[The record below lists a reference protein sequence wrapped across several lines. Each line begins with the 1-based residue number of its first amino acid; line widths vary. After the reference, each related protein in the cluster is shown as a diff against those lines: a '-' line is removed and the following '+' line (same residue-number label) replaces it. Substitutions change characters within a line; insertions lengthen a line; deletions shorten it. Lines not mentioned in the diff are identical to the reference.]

1 VTAVR
6 VLVVDDHTLVRNGIV
21 SLLMANNV
29 EVVGEADNG
38 ADALL
43 KARQLKPDM
52 VLMDIKMPGHN
63 GIEATRRIKAEMPEM
78 RIVMLTASDDDEDVF
93 EAIKSGASGYVLKN
107 IRSDEFLDLL
117 YGVEIG
123 QPAISRLVAGKII
136 DEFAR
141 QARGNSSRAS
151 QDDLT
156 EREIEVLRL
165 VADGAQNREI
175 AQGLSITENTV
186 KYHLRNI
193 MTKLHLKNRAQM
205 AAYAVS
211 KGLTPNP
218 PAAE

>member
-1 VTAVR
+1 MR

-21 SLLMANNV
+21 SLLRANNI

-43 KARQLKPDM
+43 KTRQLKPDM
-52 VLMDIKMPGHN
+52 VLMDIKMPVHN
-63 GIEATRRIKAEMPEM
+63 GIEATRLIKAEMPDT

-93 EAIKSGASGYVLKN
+93 EAVKSGASGYVLKN
-107 IRSDEFLDLL
+107 IRSEEFLDLL

-123 QPAISRLVAGKII
+123 QPAISPLVAGKII
-136 DEFAR
+136 EEFAR
-141 QARGNSSRAS
+141 QAKGNSSS
-151 QDDLT
+151 TSHDDLT
-156 EREIEVLRL
+156 EREIEVLKL
-165 VADGAQNREI
+165 VADGAKNREI
-175 AQGLSITENTV
+175 SQNLSITENTV

-211 KGLTPNP
+211 KGLTPNL
-218 PAAE
+218 PAADR

>member
-1 VTAVR
+1 MR

-21 SLLMANNV
+21 SLLRANNI

-43 KARQLKPDM
+43 KTRQLKPDM
-52 VLMDIKMPGHN
+52 VLMDIKLPAHN
-63 GIEATRRIKAEMPEM
+63 GIEATRLIKAEMPDT

-93 EAIKSGASGYVLKN
+93 EAVKSGASGYVLKN
-107 IRSDEFLDLL
+107 IRSEEFLDLL

-123 QPAISRLVAGKII
+123 QPAISPLVAGKII

-141 QARGNSSRAS
+141 QAKGNSSRAS

-156 EREIEVLRL
+156 EREIEVLKL
-165 VADGAQNREI
+165 VADGARNREV
-175 AQGLSITENTV
+175 AQNLSITENTV

-211 KGLTPNP
+211 KGLTPNL
-218 PAAE
+218 PAADR

>member
-1 VTAVR
+1 MR

-21 SLLMANNV
+21 SLLTANNV
-29 EVVGEADNG
+29 QVVGEADNG

-43 KARQLKPDM
+43 KVRQLKPDM
-52 VLMDIKMPGHN
+52 VLMDIKMPGHS
-63 GIEATRRIKAEMPEM
+63 GIEATRRIKAEMPET

-107 IRSDEFLDLL
+107 IRSEEFLDLL

-123 QPAISRLVAGKII
+123 QPAISPLVAGKII

-141 QARGNSSRAS
+141 QASGNSSRAS
-151 QDDLT
+151 QDELT

-175 AQGLSITENTV
+175 GQNLSITENTV

-193 MTKLHLKNRAQM
+193 MAKLHLKNRAQM

-218 PAAE
+218 PAAEE

>member
-1 VTAVR
+1 MR

-21 SLLMANNV
+21 SLLRANNI

-43 KARQLKPDM
+43 KTRQLKPDM
-52 VLMDIKMPGHN
+52 VLMDIKMPVHN
-63 GIEATRRIKAEMPEM
+63 GIEATKLIKAEMPDT

-93 EAIKSGASGYVLKN
+93 EAVKSGASGYVLKN
-107 IRSDEFLDLL
+107 IRSEEFLDLL

-123 QPAISRLVAGKII
+123 QPAISPLVAGKII
-136 DEFAR
+136 EEFAR
-141 QARGNSSRAS
+141 QAKGNSSSTS

-156 EREIEVLRL
+156 EREIEVLKL
-165 VADGAQNREI
+165 VADGAKNREI
-175 AQGLSITENTV
+175 SQNLSITENTV

-205 AAYAVS
+205 AAYAVI
-211 KGLTPNP
+211 KGLTPNL
-218 PAAE
+218 PAGDR